1 MLNIIVLDNC
11 LHHDIHNDL
20 TVNLN
25 LLFWCVFVIL
35 VRNQSNK
42 SIKDFCLY
50 EVFLLFVYRVKVID
64 PVLKWP
70 FHLLYAGPW
79 ITSREGCVHLNKCTL
94 ASIPSGCVTWNIL
107 VSGCSSGHSVIF
119 LAVIL
124 CSSFLHTGQKS
135 PSSRCQGSLD
145 KEFDAHAVLTSK
157 LKPFLLCGK
166 WL

>member
-64 PVLKWP
+64 PVLK
-70 FHLLYAGPW
+70 
-79 ITSREGCVHLNKCTL
+79 
-94 ASIPSGCVTWNIL
+94 
-107 VSGCSSGHSVIF
+107 
-119 LAVIL
+119 
-124 CSSFLHTGQKS
+124 
-135 PSSRCQGSLD
+135 
-145 KEFDAHAVLTSK
+145 
-157 LKPFLLCGK
+157 
-166 WL
+166 